1 MSFLDM
7 LGNMFG
13 GGSGQQQDLINQ
25 LQGVANGT
33 GPNPALAMLK
43 QQTDANNAAASG
55 QIAGAA
61 GMSPAL
67 RERQIME
74 TQRSNQQNAAAQGA
88 TLQAQQSLGAL
99 GQMGSVISD
108 QRKQDTGFGSALVGG
123 LFGGASGA
131 AGLAGSGG
139 GGGAAGF
146 GGSGGAAAVAGLA
159 DGGEVP
165 RNHPLMMLV
174 APAPHLAH
182 GGLAYPMDG
191 SGFGPNPNAPIMAP
205 SRMAPL
211 AGGSNVMAGGGF
223 GPNPNHPLLML
234 VAGGPVPGR
243 AKVQGDSSVNDT
255 VPAKLSPG
263 EIVLP
268 RSVTE
273 AEDAPEKARA
283 FVLAIRRKRAGGR
296 R

>member
-7 LGNMFG
+7 LGNAFG

-123 LFGGASGA
+123 LIGGA
-131 AGLAGSGG
+131 
-139 GGGAAGF
+139 
-146 GGSGGAAAVAGLA
+146 AGLA